1 MRTLHLHLTA
11 TLNDDGMWRA
21 SRGDATKP
29 LTFEAASFDELAAVV
44 ARHVK
49 ATDDA
54 TIAAKDAWTAKLATL
69 PTVLV
74 AVRGTRA
81 PYAILKATA
90 TQIAVADPSTPG
102 REQWRFKRD
111 RVGGCYTAIGHSSAI
126 IMRTDAAAAGLDAMC
141 AKAAK

>member
-54 TIAAKDAWTAKLATL
+54 TIAAKDAWTAKLAAL
-69 PTVLV
+69 PTVFV
-74 AVRGTRA
+74 SVRGTRV

-111 RVGGCYTAIGHSSAI
+111 MGGYYNAIGHSSAI

>member
-1 MRTLHLHLTA
+1 MRTLHFHLTA
-11 TLNDDGMWRA
+11 TLDDDGMWRA
-21 SRGDATKP
+21 NRGDVTKP

-49 ATDDA
+49 AADDA

-74 AVRGTRA
+74 SVRGTRA

-111 RVGGCYTAIGHSSAI
+111 RVGGYYNAIGHSSALI
-126 IMRTDAAAAGLDAMC
+126 TRTDATAAGLDAMC